1 MIGQLFR
8 LSGRGLADFKIH
20 PWAHLLTLV
29 AVAMVTLLAGFILLS
44 LHNINIHLLK
54 SRGEV
59 QFQIYWRSDASP
71 ELIQTQWEK
80 IGTMEYLQEIKG
92 FTPQDALVEL
102 AETLG
107 KTGDFSWLKEQ
118 NPLPYSA
125 LTSFAVPPEAQQ
137 EGWAA
142 DLLTK
147 LKAMDGVAEVHY
159 TPLQADLAKGW
170 RVISRAIIWP
180 IIGFLGM
187 VVALVVGNT
196 IRLSLLTRQDE
207 IEILSLVGARPW
219 YVRWPLLTGG
229 MVQGLLGS
237 AAGVGLLKL
246 AQNALADS
254 LNIAPLFI
262 EIRFL
267 PMEQVLA
274 LCGAVTL
281 VSAISSWVAVR

>member
-8 LSGRGLADFKIH
+8 LTVRGLADFKVH

-29 AVAMVTLLAGFILLS
+29 AVAMVSLLAGFILLS
-44 LHNINIHLLK
+44 LHNINIHLLRT
-54 SRGEV
+54 RGEV
-59 QFQIYWRSDASP
+59 QFQVYWRADATP
-71 ELIQTQWEK
+71 ELIQIQWEK
-80 IGTMEYLQEIKG
+80 IGAMDHMQEIKG
-92 FTPQDALVEL
+92 FTPQDALLEL
-102 AETLG
+102 ADTLG
-107 KTGDFSWLKEQ
+107 ETGDFSWLKDQ
-118 NPLPYSA
+118 NPLPFSA
-125 LTSFAVPPEAQQ
+125 LTSFAVPPEAQT

-142 DLLTK
+142 DILTQ
-147 LKAMDGVAEVHY
+147 LKAMEGVDKVSY

-170 RVISRAIIWP
+170 RVVSRAIIWP
-180 IIGFLGM
+180 IIGFLGL

-237 AAGVGLLKL
+237 AAGIGLLKL
-246 AQNALADS
+246 AQDALADM

-262 EIRFL
+262 TIEFL
-267 PMEQVLA
+267 PLEHCLA

-281 VSAISSWVAVR
+281 VSALSSWVAVR

>member
-1 MIGQLFR
+1 MIGQLLR
-8 LSGRGLADFKIH
+8 LTGRGLADFRIH

-29 AVAMVTLLAGFILLS
+29 AVAMVSLLAGFILLA
-44 LHNINIHLLK
+44 LHNIDLHLLK

-59 QFQIYWRSDASP
+59 QFQVYWSADATP
-71 ELIQTQWEK
+71 ELIQTQWET
-80 IGTMEYLQEIKG
+80 IGAMDHLVEIKG
-92 FTPQDALVEL
+92 FTPQDALLEL
-102 AETLG
+102 ADTLG
-107 KTGDFSWLKEQ
+107 KTGDFSWLKDQ

-142 DLLTK
+142 DILTG
-147 LKAMDGVAEVHY
+147 LKAMDGVEKVTY
-159 TPLQADLAKGW
+159 TPLQADLARGW

-180 IIGFLGM
+180 IIGFLGL
-187 VVALVVGNT
+187 VVGLVVGNT
-196 IRLSLLTRQDE
+196 IRLSLLTRMDE
-207 IEILSLVGARPW
+207 IEILSLVGAKPW

-237 AAGVGLLKL
+237 AAGIGLLKL
-246 AQNALADS
+246 AQNALAET

-267 PMEQVLA
+267 PWEHCA
-274 LCGAVTL
+274 LMCGAVTL
-281 VSAISSWVAVR
+281 VAALSSWVAVR